1 MKKIF
6 LSTVLVLLAAAAF
19 ASIQTK
25 ATQDKPWRIY
35 LLGGTMNLSDD
46 DHAVESDWSDLDAS
60 VCYASDSETKTS
72 KNVAWINGLGGG
84 GSGLT
89 LNNSTSE
96 GGYFVPYSNNDNLAE
111 TNSITL
117 DWSGVGGEHQTTH
130 KWGSD
135 YGTSYDFPNFYPV
148 DFYATIST
156 YAANEHCAVK
166 DTAHPPFWAYL
177 ENTSDLG
184 PVLRQITQTE
194 TYQRYAQSVWHVQ
207 TGGKALPSRQSLWQF
222 SGSAWEIL
230 DQRALPPYNHANLPE
245 ITNKTEIVLTDLGA
259 LKADGQLWLALPDNV
274 DKDITPTVAGLDFYA
289 FSVGGQK
296 YRPTIQFGTND
307 VTGSNSTVIV
317 GQLIN
322 PTCGWDANGGPTISN
337 FLWTVPGYAIA
348 NFYVSSDAF
357 QTNGHPVL
365 FTLNTNSEADFYWAD
380 TRQKNVS
387 CMINVKGVSLAVQTT
402 FNVVRPS
409 ANIAAKTSSVELG
422 REINNR
428 WWGLCFGTNNGPA
441 GISFSNTVTMPPEN
455 NYNFGSTNFSTEWV
469 QLINTYSA
477 SATTTPDGV
486 NHAKHSSGI
495 LLDSTYPYSS
505 SKTTQ
510 GSPSVGESA
519 GLQSAGAV
527 AQDSTMW
534 LMFKPQGGEWVPLKS
549 VNWNWSGAVT
559 LSGTN
564 LVLISRSWTT
574 NPTDADALGMYPAWT
589 DNFSNTNSLNWS
601 PPF

>member
-1 MKKIF
+1 
-6 LSTVLVLLAAAAF
+6 
-19 ASIQTK
+19 
-25 ATQDKPWRIY
+25 
-35 LLGGTMNLSDD
+35 
-46 DHAVESDWSDLDAS
+46 
-60 VCYASDSETKTS
+60 
-72 KNVAWINGLGGG
+72 
-84 GSGLT
+84 
-89 LNNSTSE
+89 
-96 GGYFVPYSNNDNLAE
+96 
-111 TNSITL
+111 
-117 DWSGVGGEHQTTH
+117 
-130 KWGSD
+130 
-135 YGTSYDFPNFYPV
+135 
-148 DFYATIST
+148 
-156 YAANEHCAVK
+156 
-166 DTAHPPFWAYL
+166 
-177 ENTSDLG
+177 
-184 PVLRQITQTE
+184 
-194 TYQRYAQSVWHVQ
+194 
-207 TGGKALPSRQSLWQF
+207 
-222 SGSAWEIL
+222 
-230 DQRALPPYNHANLPE
+230 
-245 ITNKTEIVLTDLGA
+245 
-259 LKADGQLWLALPDNV
+259 
-274 DKDITPTVAGLDFYA
+274 
-289 FSVGGQK
+289 
-296 YRPTIQFGTND
+296 
-307 VTGSNSTVIV
+307 
-317 GQLIN
+317 
-322 PTCGWDANGGPTISN
+322 
-337 FLWTVPGYAIA
+337 
-348 NFYVSSDAF
+348 
-357 QTNGHPVL
+357 
-365 FTLNTNSEADFYWAD
+365 
-380 TRQKNVS
+380 
-387 CMINVKGVSLAVQTT
+387 MINVKGVSLAVRTT

-428 WWGLCFGTNNGPA
+428 WWGICFGTNNGPA

-601 PPF
+601 LPF